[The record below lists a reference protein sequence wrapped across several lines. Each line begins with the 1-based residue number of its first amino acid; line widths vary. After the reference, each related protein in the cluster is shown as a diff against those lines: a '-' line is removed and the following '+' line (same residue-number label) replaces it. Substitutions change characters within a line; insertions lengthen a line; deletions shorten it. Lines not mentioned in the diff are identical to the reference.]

1 MFRSRRKRWGLGD
14 TLLLPTGKAMPA
26 SSPGGDVTTGVFKKL
41 LLVHRESVYI
51 RHARNTTKRGNERL
65 PRFPRGRR
73 QVLSRPPHPRD
84 GEQFRSFWLL
94 FPSTLFSFLLLMGLI
109 IFSEKTHDLG
119 RGVTAGGHWAP
130 AGAACVCVCL
140 CVWLRLL
147 RTAPRSPWLASVG
160 CWCPAGYR
168 LRWVPGACQADPG
181 ALRKKQVQAQ
191 DLSLRHRPQA
201 QTSAAQAVCAG
212 LGAKEDSGTLPPLGV
227 TAPSSGLSSRR
238 SG

>member
-1 MFRSRRKRWGLGD
+1 MPETQQKEVMKDYLDFRGAADKSY
-14 TLLLPTGKAMPA
+14 P
-26 SSPGGDVTTGVFKKL
+26 S
-41 LLVHRESVYI
+41 
-51 RHARNTTKRGNERL
+51 
-65 PRFPRGRR
+65 
-73 QVLSRPPHPRD
+73 PRD

-140 CVWLRLL
+140 RVFAGVCVCLCVWLRLL

-160 CWCPAGYR
+160 CWCLAGYR
-168 LRWVPGACQADPG
+168 LHWVPGACQADPG
-181 ALRKKQVQAQ
+181 ALRKKRVQAQ

-212 LGAKEDSGTLPPLGV
+212 LGAKEDSGTLLPPGV
-227 TAPSSGLSSRR
+227 TARSSGLSSRP

>member
-1 MFRSRRKRWGLGD
+1 MTPSSCPRARRCPRPHRAATSLRAFLKSCSWC
-14 TLLLPTGKAMPA
+14 TGKASTSDMPETQQKEVMK
-26 SSPGGDVTTGVFKKL
+26 DYLDF
-41 LLVHRESVYI
+41 
-51 RHARNTTKRGNERL
+51 RGATDKSY
-65 PRFPRGRR
+65 P
-73 QVLSRPPHPRD
+73 SPRD

-168 LRWVPGACQADPG
+168 LRWVPGARQADPG
-181 ALRKKQVQAQ
+181 ALRKKRVQAQ

-212 LGAKEDSGTLPPLGV
+212 LGAKEDSGTLPPPGV
-227 TAPSSGLSSRR
+227 TSPSSGLSSRR